1 MRAILI
7 SVETPEYKEHIG
19 SCKACGNSPINH
31 TAAYSMATVAI
42 WHGYL
47 GRFLIS
53 IPFLSRLEAALRHLL
68 AHVDRFNYSLG
79 ILLGF
84 IRINNDPSRAASYRS
99 QVIWEEAA
107 RRGIRMEQLRFLGTY
122 TEVYRALLDEEWIY
136 FERLPIPPHSKQEGY
151 AWLDD
156 KVLLNRALREHGIP
170 MPPAFSVSDE
180 ADAVRAFEECGGRV
194 VTKPRAGSRAR
205 HTTTFID
212 TLDELRLGFRSAQ
225 TLCRYVYVGTHLE
238 GGVCRGTLVGGKLA
252 GFFQGNPPRIEGD
265 GISSI
270 RELIRRTNETKH
282 ERVQDIVLTDEHEA
296 FLRRLGCT
304 PDTVLDEGRR
314 IDLTHRTGRLFGGE
328 TRELLQSV
336 HPKLRNYLE
345 RAAQILDVPV
355 VGFDLII
362 EDPEKDPDG
371 QKWGIIEANS
381 LPFIDLHYLPLH
393 GTPSN
398 VAAHVWDLWEKK
410 APAGAGFSYA
420 TSLTSFSKIPG

>member
-84 IRINNDPSRAASYRS
+84 
-99 QVIWEEAA
+99 
-107 RRGIRMEQLRFLGTY
+107 LGTY
-122 TEVYRALLDEEWIY
+122 AEVSRALLDEEWIY
-136 FERLPIPPHSKQEGY
+136 FESLPIPPHSKQEGY

-170 MPPAFSVSDE
+170 MPPEFSVSDE

-205 HTTTFID
+205 HTTTFSD

-225 TLCRYVYVGTHLE
+225 TLCRYEIGGTHLE
-238 GGVCRGTLVGGKLA
+238 
-252 GFFQGNPPRIEGD
+252 
-265 GISSI
+265 
-270 RELIRRTNETKH
+270 
-282 ERVQDIVLTDEHEA
+282 
-296 FLRRLGCT
+296 
-304 PDTVLDEGRR
+304 
-314 IDLTHRTGRLFGGE
+314 
-328 TRELLQSV
+328 
-336 HPKLRNYLE
+336 
-345 RAAQILDVPV
+345 
-355 VGFDLII
+355 
-362 EDPEKDPDG
+362 
-371 QKWGIIEANS
+371 
-381 LPFIDLHYLPLH
+381 
-393 GTPSN
+393 
-398 VAAHVWDLWEKK
+398 
-410 APAGAGFSYA
+410 
-420 TSLTSFSKIPG
+420 